1 MLYYD
6 RNSKLDR
13 WLQYSTML
21 QPNLL
26 SSSLKD
32 RLKKCGRFHSSPYQ
46 PPEARQQTNTTLS
59 SNHNLLTNLNESVL
73 TDKST
78 HTEKC
83 GSTDHDSINKEDAG
97 KYGTL
102 KFANDMTHSDVNT
115 NISSGGLKFSAE
127 ISSHGNLQ
135 GDASDSVT
143 PVATFRTPVN
153 VRSRSSIKVKG
164 NRLTFTDTQ
173 EANAGV
179 SKSETSPDDCDKG
192 REKNCDLEENSAVS
206 SDVKPL
212 EQCGLSAPVICS
224 IEELE
229 RQIAEKEESL
239 RKLNMVKMY
248 RAKNNLE
255 DLQSLI
261 DKWRGVSQQSVT
273 DLHASMTDEPRPSLT
288 RLIDHL
294 GIDHDLL
301 KFRTDDDNES
311 FY

>member
-1 MLYYD
+1 MATTPSA
-6 RNSKLDR
+6 SK
-13 WLQYSTML
+13 
-21 QPNLL
+21 L

-32 RLKKCGRFHSSPYQ
+32 RLKKCGRFHSSPYH

-59 SNHNLLTNLNESVL
+59 SNPNLLTNENESVL
-73 TDKST
+73 TDKRT
-78 HTEKC
+78 HTVKR
-83 GSTDHDSINKEDAG
+83 GSTDHGSINKD
-97 KYGTL
+97 KYVTL
-102 KFANDMTHSDVNT
+102 KFDNDVTYSDANTEV
-115 NISSGGLKFSAE
+115 SSVGLTLSAE

-135 GDASDSVT
+135 DDAMDSVT
-143 PVATFRTPVN
+143 PTATFKTPVN

-173 EANAGV
+173 EANAGDT
-179 SKSETSPDDCDKG
+179 KSETSPDNCDKG
-192 REKNCDLEENSAVS
+192 REITCESEDNSAAS

-212 EQCGLSAPVICS
+212 ERCGLSAPVVCS

-229 RQIAEKEESL
+229 RQIAEKEELL

-255 DLQSLI
+255 DLQGLI
-261 DKWRGVSQQSVT
+261 DKWRGVSQQSLT
-273 DLHASMTDEPRPSLT
+273 DLHASMTDEPRSSLT